1 MGSFDQN
8 DAPKT
13 CGLPVTVATP
23 HGTGSGLT
31 AGEEDLEKMES
42 ISFHWS
48 SPALHLFSPPLLES
62 LMNVGYVSFYS
73 FMCLTLWAQLQPNQL
88 LQTKKT
94 ETQSWRHHSKSSLYG
109 PLLLSVESIDLIDKY
124 GAEPQ
129 DFTLTVH
136 LILRLILKRMSTFCT
151 DTKRHNQ
158 LFVLPDLETLVFQ
171 LVN

>member
-31 AGEEDLEKMES
+31 AGEEDLQKMES

-48 SPALHLFSPPLLES
+48 SPALHLFSPPLLEN

-73 FMCLTLWAQLQPNQL
+73 FMCLTLRAQLQPNQL

-129 DFTLTVH
+129 DFTFTVH

>member
-1 MGSFDQN
+1 MWPPCHRGNPPWDRERADSWR
-8 DAPKT
+8 
-13 CGLPVTVATP
+13 
-23 HGTGSGLT
+23 GLT
-31 AGEEDLEKMES
+31 KKWSPFLSTEALLLYIFSLLFCSRALWMWVTSHFTASCVWPYEPN
-42 ISFHWS
+42 S
-48 SPALHLFSPPLLES
+48 SPTNSS
-62 LMNVGYVSFYS
+62 R
-73 FMCLTLWAQLQPNQL
+73 Q
-88 LQTKKT
+88 KKKK
-94 ETQSWRHHSKSSLYG
+94 QSWRDHSKSSLYG

-124 GAEPQ
+124 GLEPQ